1 MMFGFIGNLG
11 PWEIGLILL
20 VVLIVFGPGKLP
32 MLGKSLGQAIN
43 SFKQTQNHPEDEV
56 DKKSARV

>member
-1 MMFGFIGNLG
+1 MFNLG

-20 VVLIVFGPGKLP
+20 VVLIIFGPGKLP

-43 SFKQTQNHPEDEV
+43 GFKKAQERPEDVV
-56 DKKSARV
+56 DEKSAKV